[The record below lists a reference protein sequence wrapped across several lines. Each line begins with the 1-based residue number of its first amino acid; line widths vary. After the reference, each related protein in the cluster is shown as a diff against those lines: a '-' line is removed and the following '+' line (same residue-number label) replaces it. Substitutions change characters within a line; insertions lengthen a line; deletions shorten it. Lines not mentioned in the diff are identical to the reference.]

1 MNKGKMIAIAAAS
14 IGIASVIGAGTVA
27 AQTETT
33 TSLADKIATKFN
45 VNKDDVQQVIDQ
57 DHQERHAKMEKRL
70 EERLQAAV
78 DAGKLTADQKAK
90 ILTKHEEM
98 EKEREANREAMKDK
112 TPEER
117 RAAMEQKRTELEQ
130 WAKDNGIP
138 TEYLMR
144 GPGGGKMG
152 SHGMMRGS
160 GPNAPEAQMN

>member
-1 MNKGKMIAIAAAS
+1 MIAIAAAS

-27 AQTETT
+27 AQTATQ

-57 DHQERHAKMEKRL
+57 DHQERHAEMEQRM

-78 DAGKLTADQKAK
+78 DAGKLTSDQKAK
-90 ILTKHEEM
+90 ILAKHDEM
-98 EKEREANREAMKDK
+98 EKEREANREAMENK

-117 RAAMEQKRTELEQ
+117 RAAIEQKRTELEQ

-152 SHGMMRGS
+152 HHGMMRGD
-160 GPNAPEAQMN
+160 GPSSPEAEVN